1 MGPLSGVVI
10 WKILYWFGDEDLVIW
25 TATSA
30 SVARDIPCPSW
41 PSAIQAVVGE
51 LSPRVGNIIYIIVL
65 QFRWVITISGQ
76 ILGLGPANERCRYK
90 VTASFIGWAQA

>member
-30 SVARDIPCPSW
+30 SVT
-41 PSAIQAVVGE
+41 G
-51 LSPRVGNIIYIIVL
+51 
-65 QFRWVITISGQ
+65 
-76 ILGLGPANERCRYK
+76 
-90 VTASFIGWAQA
+90 VTLVKLPYAQESRQQDPVTLWSI

>member
-30 SVARDIPCPSW
+30 SMNRSTASKILEWVINPL
-41 PSAIQAVVGE
+41 SAIVFID
-51 LSPRVGNIIYIIVL
+51 IIFEIYQKFLTKINKYLTFVMDNF
-65 QFRWVITISGQ
+65 QTT
-76 ILGLGPANERCRYK
+76 YK
-90 VTASFIGWAQA
+90 KS